1 MRISADRWTDDEVL
15 QPTRNS
21 RLSLRAIDA
30 AQLGRYLYTEPPAVR
45 DANNKSCLL
54 AGVTMTLITTLFP
67 NQAARLL
74 ECSAVG
80 ICEIDGDGRC
90 QYLNPAWAQL
100 LGYEVQELV
109 GAALHKVIHPDGKA
123 SVPVECSICQTLENA
138 RTLVV
143 GEPGHWAHGL
153 FLHKEGHTISMSYAN
168 RHVVTDGMPTV
179 MVMSFHDDRQFVY
192 LRNEIRER
200 TVELEAS
207 ERRKTE
213 FIATLAHELRNP
225 LAPIR
230 TALELMRKAGDDADS
245 MRFVR

>member
-1 MRISADRWTDDEVL
+1 
-15 QPTRNS
+15 
-21 RLSLRAIDA
+21 
-30 AQLGRYLYTEPPAVR
+30 
-45 DANNKSCLL
+45 
-54 AGVTMTLITTLFP
+54 
-67 NQAARLL
+67 
-74 ECSAVG
+74 
-80 ICEIDGDGRC
+80 
-90 QYLNPAWAQL
+90 
-100 LGYEVQELV
+100 
-109 GAALHKVIHPDGKA
+109 
-123 SVPVECSICQTLENA
+123 
-138 RTLVV
+138 
-143 GEPGHWAHGL
+143 
-153 FLHKEGHTISMSYAN
+153 MSYAN